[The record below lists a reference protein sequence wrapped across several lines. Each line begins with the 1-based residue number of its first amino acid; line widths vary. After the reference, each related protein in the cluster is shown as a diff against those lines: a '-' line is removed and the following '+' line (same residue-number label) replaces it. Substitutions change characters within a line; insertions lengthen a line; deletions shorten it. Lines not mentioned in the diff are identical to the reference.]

1 MTKTVTF
8 ALSVFGPQELG
19 RVRSMTSISVEYS
32 AINTIIIILTLNCS
46 DEEGKN
52 DGFV

>member
-1 MTKTVTF
+1 MTKKSYF
-8 ALSVFGPQELG
+8 ALSGFGPQELG
-19 RVRSMTSISVEYS
+19 RVRSMTSVSIEYS
-32 AINTIIIILTLNCS
+32 ATTTIIIILTLNCS